1 MRPAPENG
9 ELRQRDLT
17 ERERKTRRKNKKK
30 IKNCQSF
37 YSTGLFLDSGRNQK
51 YITDSITDS
60 NRCKTMKTFGV
71 RLELGFA

>member
-30 IKNCQSF
+30 SKIAKVFTVQASFWTAEGTKNILQ
-37 YSTGLFLDSGRNQK
+37 TLLQTLIDVKR
-51 YITDSITDS
+51 
-60 NRCKTMKTFGV
+60 
-71 RLELGFA
+71 